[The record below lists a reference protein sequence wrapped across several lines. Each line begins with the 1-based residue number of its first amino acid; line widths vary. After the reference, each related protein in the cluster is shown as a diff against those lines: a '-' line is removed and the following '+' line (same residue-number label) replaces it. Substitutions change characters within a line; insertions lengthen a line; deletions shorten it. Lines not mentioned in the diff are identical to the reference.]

1 MSTFPQ
7 KWTHLHRKEQTA
19 GKARLEP
26 GNIWFDL
33 VVSSYK
39 EMQFLSTTTMVNKR
53 GDIFGNPKIKKA
65 AWIFF
70 FLCSPYSLQAE
81 RRKRLP
87 HFQVRKLLAALV
99 PCVFTS
105 HLSFYTCIH
114 THTHKHYCFDTN
126 PHGELLSSLAITS
139 CHWPSVIY
147 LSECVRE
154 QAGWLNVGLKQFSTS
169 KTCQSMLGAPETA
182 LCQWGITSEG
192 WHWIRDRKKKTQP
205 CQRLTQ
211 PPRARKKK
219 KPGRTAV

>member
-1 MSTFPQ
+1 MNTFPQ

-19 GKARLEP
+19 GKARREP

-39 EMQFLSTTTMVNKR
+39 QMQFLSTTTTVNKR
-53 GDIFGNPKIKKA
+53 GDIFGNPKIRKA

-70 FLCSPYSLQAE
+70 FCTLRIPFILKGGSGFPVF
-81 RRKRLP
+81 RLENCWQP
-87 HFQVRKLLAALV
+87 SY

-126 PHGELLSSLAITS
+126 PYGELLSSLAITS

-182 LCQWGITSEG
+182 LCRWGITSEG
-192 WHWIRDRKKKTQP
+192 WH
-205 CQRLTQ
+205 
-211 PPRARKKK
+211 
-219 KPGRTAV
+219 